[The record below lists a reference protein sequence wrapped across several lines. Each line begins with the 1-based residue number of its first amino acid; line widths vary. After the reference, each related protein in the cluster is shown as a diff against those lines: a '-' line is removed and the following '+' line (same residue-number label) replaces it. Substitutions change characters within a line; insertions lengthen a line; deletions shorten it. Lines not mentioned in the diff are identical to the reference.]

1 MNAGVFIT
9 STPLLDDSVFEDVT
23 VFITEYNG
31 KGAIG
36 FVTNKPFG
44 RNLNELEE
52 FSNSIPFPLYDGGP
66 VDREH
71 LYMVHR
77 RPDLI
82 HDGTLITGNLHMGG
96 NFAAALQH
104 LNDGSITGQDIKLF
118 IGYCG
123 WDHGELEAE
132 VAEGSWNIVENEN
145 PFSQP

>member
-23 VFITEYNG
+23 VFITEYNH

-36 FVTNKPFG
+36 FVINKPFG

-52 FSNSIPFPLYDGGP
+52 FNKSIAFPLYDGGP

-82 HDGTLITGNLHMGG
+82 PDGTLITGNLHMGG

-104 LNDGSITGQDIKLF
+104 LNAGTIAGKDIKLF

-123 WDHGELEAE
+123 WDNGELDAE
-132 VAEGSWNIVENEN
+132 IAEGSWNIIENGN